1 VFGIKVRRFT
11 TKWRIGLVLAM
22 LLLRRCP
29 ATELRDLKVL
39 YVGNPTSARAA
50 APDGPA
56 AGSAA
61 DWTQWWETNR
71 PYLFYSDVGSC
82 RWCIDP
88 LAKRRG
94 IPNDK
99 LQGPARATTTRP
111 AE

>member
-1 VFGIKVRRFT
+1 
-11 TKWRIGLVLAM
+11 M
-22 LLLRRCP
+22 LLLRPCP

-56 AGSAA
+56 AGAA